1 MKKTSEQAKD
11 NIQASEVTRLKDPS
25 SDVDKLNEKEIIE
38 MSRRATIKKM
48 TAGDILMK
56 EDDTDHMV
64 YVVLRGKLNLV
75 PDLKVPS
82 EPIAVFSEGDWIEGT
97 VLESVGPV
105 GSNYIIAAEPARI
118 MAMDKPT
125 IDSLNETTQLAIYK
139 RLAHLYADRIHKI
152 QNNENRLFN
161 KNRQLKKDIF
171 NYRSHLKSDF
181 HRSEMIK
188 DIISKVPRL
197 PAFATTLSGQLLT
210 KELVEQIKRDPA
222 LVAIVLKTINSAFY
236 SFQKKI
242 SDIHHAVVLLGFEQI
257 YQIVISESIRRTM
270 PNTPKF
276 KALHLHSEIVSHIA
290 FMLSL
295 ESRHGHPAE
304 MASFG
309 LLHEIGQIVIQLLK
323 NQNPRLAALAD
334 VLDQAQLGSLLLKAW
349 NLPDVLW
356 KSVEYQTY
364 PEFSSPRGIPEA
376 LRYNVTL
383 LYLSHLCYNLFQGK
397 KEEELP
403 TTFLDEYI
411 ELTSWKGLAIEDI
424 ARNRL
429 LPAMKKKSQTYP
441 LPLRQLIE
449 RQI

>member
-1 MKKTSEQAKD
+1 MQTSE
-11 NIQASEVTRLKDPS
+11 ITSFKDPLT
-25 SDVDKLNEKEIIE
+25 DFNELNEKEIID
-38 MSRRATIKKM
+38 MSRRAKIKKM
-48 TAGDILMK
+48 QAGDILME
-56 EDDTDHMV
+56 EDEADHMV
-64 YVVLRGKLNLV
+64 YVVLHGKLNLV
-75 PDLKVPS
+75 QDLKAHPK
-82 EPIAVFSEGDWIEGT
+82 PIAVFSKGDWIEATAFSGSP
-97 VLESVGPV
+97 L

-118 MAMDKPT
+118 MAMDKTT
-125 IDSLNETTQLAIYK
+125 IDSLNETTQLSIYK
-139 RLAHLYADRIHKI
+139 RLAHLYAARIRKI
-152 QNNENRLFN
+152 QKNDSRLFK
-161 KNRQLKKDIF
+161 KNRQLKQDIF
-171 NYRSHLKSDF
+171 NYRAHLKSDF
-181 HRSEMIK
+181 HRSEMIR
-188 DIISKVPRL
+188 DIIQKVPRL

-257 YQIVISESIRRTM
+257 YQIVISEGIRRTM
-270 PNTPKF
+270 PNTSKF
-276 KALHLHSEIVSHIA
+276 KELHLHSEIVSHIA

-304 MASFG
+304 MASLG

-349 NLPDVLW
+349 NLPDILW

-364 PEFSSPRGIPEA
+364 PEFSSPQEIPDE
-376 LRYNVTL
+376 LRVNVTL
-383 LYLSHLCYNLFQGK
+383 LYLSHLCYDLFQGK
-397 KEEELP
+397 KVQKLP

-411 ELTSWKGLAIEDI
+411 ELTSWKGLTLEDI

-429 LPAMKKKSQTYP
+429 LPALVKKSQTYP

-449 RQI
+449 KQI

>member
-1 MKKTSEQAKD
+1 MQTSKITPIKD
-11 NIQASEVTRLKDPS
+11 LLPDFNELS
-25 SDVDKLNEKEIIE
+25 EKEIIE
-38 MSRRATIKKM
+38 ISRRATIKKM
-48 TAGDILMK
+48 HSGDILTK
-56 EDDTDHMV
+56 ENDDDHVV
-64 YVVLRGKLNLV
+64 YVVLDGKINLV
-75 PDLKVPS
+75 QDAKAHPKI
-82 EPIAVFSEGDWIEGT
+82 IAVFSKGDWIEGT
-97 VLESVGPV
+97 AFTVGPFRSSSV
-105 GSNYIIAAEPARI
+105 IAAEPARI
-118 MAMDKPT
+118 MVLDKKT
-125 IDSLNETTQLAIYK
+125 IDSLNDITQLSIYR
-139 RLAHLYADRIHKI
+139 RLAHLYAERIQRI
-152 QNNENRLFN
+152 QKNENNLLE
-161 KNRQLKKDIF
+161 KNRQLKQDIF
-171 NYRSHLKSDF
+171 NHRSQFKTGF

-188 DIISKVPRL
+188 GIIQKVPRL

-257 YQIVISESIRRTM
+257 YQIVVSEGIRLTM

-276 KALHLHSEIVSHIA
+276 KELHLHSEIVSHIA

-323 NQNPRLAALAD
+323 KQNPRIAALMD

-364 PEFSSPRGIPEA
+364 PEFSSPQNIPEEI
-376 LRYNVTL
+376 RYNVTL
-383 LYLSHLCYNLFQGK
+383 LYLSHLCYDLFQGK
-397 KEEELP
+397 KERELP

-411 ELTSWKGLAIEDI
+411 ELTNWKGLTLEDI

-429 LPAMKKKSQTYP
+429 LPALMKKSQTYP

-449 RQI
+449 EQTK